1 MKYLLTLSLILIGY
15 LTSFSQTDTNAVPFV
30 SYWAKGDSYDFK
42 VTKIKQQWKGDQL
55 IKNDT
60 NAYTANFLVLD
71 STETSYKIKWSYEAD
86 LMSSYQI
93 PTEMLEKFSD
103 YTGMDVIYTTTE
115 LGEFI
120 EIENWEEISEMMND
134 LFNDLIDVLAKDDPE
149 EKESVRKVL
158 APIIA
163 IYQSKEGIELMAY
176 KELQFIHFP
185 FGFEFTIGDTIEYE
199 DLLPN
204 MLGGDPIKAPT
215 KLYLDDVDFDDSYC
229 SLVQEMTLDP
239 EDTRQLLLSFFK
251 RLNLEDNKLNEMLEN
266 STIEVTDSNVYNF
279 YYYPGVPE
287 YIETQRT
294 TIIDI
299 DNKKAVRKDILQI
312 ELL

>member
-1 MKYLLTLSLILIGY
+1 
-15 LTSFSQTDTNAVPFV
+15 
-30 SYWAKGDSYDFK
+30 
-42 VTKIKQQWKGDQL
+42 
-55 IKNDT
+55 
-60 NAYTANFLVLD
+60 
-71 STETSYKIKWSYEAD
+71 
-86 LMSSYQI
+86 
-93 PTEMLEKFSD
+93 
-103 YTGMDVIYTTTE
+103 
-115 LGEFI
+115 
-120 EIENWEEISEMMND
+120 
-134 LFNDLIDVLAKDDPE
+134 
-149 EKESVRKVL
+149 
-158 APIIA
+158 
-163 IYQSKEGIELMAY
+163 
-176 KELQFIHFP
+176 
-185 FGFEFTIGDTIEYE
+185 
-199 DLLPN
+199 

-266 STIEVTDSNVYNF
+266 STIEVTDYNVYNF